1 MDKRSR
7 LRSTTLFQSL
17 RQLSWGF
24 QKQPAADNS
33 SAAAAAVDNSSTA
46 VDNNCKSNN
55 SILKAAHED
64 TLDEIIY
71 DLVKISTFVGNLA
84 NIRRIVK
91 VNEGKTRKKKTQGFF
106 SRSEK
111 YTVAY
116 DTPALILTQ
125 DGAQKKNED
134 KFLKYPITPDAIKLF
149 LEKNRKWFQDG
160 NNLKF
165 DESVTEKT
173 KPFRVEK
180 MIDEAVQ
187 DYNQKIIDY
196 NDEFST
202 KQGGL
207 VYGIGVNLTRKWITV
222 VFRGSIGITDFLVD
236 RDFRLDHKSLF
247 ESEDDIFIP
256 GGKPG
261 THKGFT
267 TYLMDEKKGGLD
279 GRKCLDR
286 IIACVNEEF
295 KSNPDVAG
303 KDFNLYVTGHR

>member
-1 MDKRSR
+1 MRFGVPITDDE
-7 LRSTTLFQSL
+7 TTVGACQT
-17 RQLSWGF
+17 
-24 QKQPAADNS
+24 QPAADNS

-160 NNLKF
+160 NNLEF

-196 NDEFST
+196 VSE
-202 KQGGL
+202 K
-207 VYGIGVNLTRKWITV
+207 
-222 VFRGSIGITDFLVD
+222 
-236 RDFRLDHKSLF
+236 RL
-247 ESEDDIFIP
+247 ESEHDAFILFQSSTLSR
-256 GGKPG
+256 GIS
-261 THKGFT
+261 THVF
-267 TYLMDEKKGGLD
+267 YLSL
-279 GRKCLDR
+279 LAY
-286 IIACVNEEF
+286 IYI
-295 KSNPDVAG
+295 
-303 KDFNLYVTGHR
+303 